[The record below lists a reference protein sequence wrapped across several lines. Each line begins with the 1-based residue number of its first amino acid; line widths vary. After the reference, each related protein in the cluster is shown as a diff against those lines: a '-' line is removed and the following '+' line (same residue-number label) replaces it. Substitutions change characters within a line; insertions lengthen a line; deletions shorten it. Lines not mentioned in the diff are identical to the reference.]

1 MGSNL
6 VELTVEICDSNGAF
20 YKGFIKDIHEDFLT
34 VVFENN
40 WQPVHQVPFNEVR
53 LPPPPDIKKRN

>member
-20 YKGFIKDIHEDFLT
+20 YKGFIKDVHKDSLT

-40 WQPVHQVPFNEVR
+40 WYIQEKMTKYHVDGGWLQFG
-53 LPPPPDIKKRN
+53 